1 MQRFGLKQKKTAKTE
16 CQESSGDFSD
26 SCGPKKLRK
35 NRNRRIIDNEARRII
50 SLVMI
55 LVMLASAFCYA
66 AEGDTF
72 DSIKSN
78 PEGWS
83 TRSIGREPECEVAF

>member
-1 MQRFGLKQKKTAKTE
+1 MKKA
-16 CQESSGDFSD
+16 G
-26 SCGPKKLRK
+26 
-35 NRNRRIIDNEARRII
+35 RII

-72 DSIKSN
+72 DLIKSN
-78 PEGWS
+78 PKDGATGASVENLS
-83 TRSIGREPECEVAF
+83 VLTEQKNVKCVTLYSLKREITKKEAECREKQTEN